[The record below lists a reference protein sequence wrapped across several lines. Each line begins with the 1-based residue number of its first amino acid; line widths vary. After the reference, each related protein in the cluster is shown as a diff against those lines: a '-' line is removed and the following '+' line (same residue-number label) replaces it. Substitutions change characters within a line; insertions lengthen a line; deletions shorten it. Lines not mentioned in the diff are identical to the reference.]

1 MGKNAMLFQLDIWL
15 MENTI
20 YLEDG
25 KKATPI
31 CFIDEFRVDESSCLD
46 ML

>member
-1 MGKNAMLFQLDIWL
+1 MGKNAMLFQLD

>member
-1 MGKNAMLFQLDIWL
+1 
-15 MENTI
+15 MEKTI

-25 KKATPI
+25 KKDTLV
-31 CFIDEFRVDESSCLD
+31 CFIDEFRGDESSCLD